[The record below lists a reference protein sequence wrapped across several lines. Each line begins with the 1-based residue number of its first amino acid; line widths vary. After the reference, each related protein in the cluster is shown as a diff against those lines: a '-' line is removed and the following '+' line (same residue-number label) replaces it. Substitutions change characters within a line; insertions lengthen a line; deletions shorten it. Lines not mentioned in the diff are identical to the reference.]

1 MTASTLVLNAASGA
15 KADPGPDIDEIFST
29 HIYIGNG
36 GTQDIENGIDLAN
49 EGGMLWIAQRDVAYV
64 PILTDSTMTRGQR
77 LAPNGDGGHQN
88 NAPNNIYLL
97 NNNGFSL
104 RDISAGSYGVNGSP
118 GGGAAGNGTYASGTF
133 RKAEKFF
140 DTVTYTGNG
149 SNRAISHNLGTAPGM
164 MWVKKTSG
172 SQNWAVYHRG
182 ANGGSSPEDYYFRL
196 NQDIAQVNDTN
207 QFQSTAPT
215 STQFFLGT
223 DSDTN
228 QNGATYVAY
237 LFAHNNGDGG
247 FGEDGNK
254 DVIKCGNY
262 TGNGSSTGPSIDL
275 GFEPQ
280 WVMIKRYNTTG
291 DWNMFDVMRGMGM
304 GDADINHKINSAGV
318 DQSSQNWIDPTATGF
333 NLTNSN
339 GHVNGSGDS
348 YLYVAI
354 RRGPLNK
361 PTDATKVFVPN
372 IRGTGDSYAGNHWPI
387 AFVPDMNINT
397 RTTGTDTYFMSRLAY
412 PKNLK
417 ISDND
422 AESGASGNQIFTGGN
437 ASTQLN
443 MNDGWWSTTSGV
455 ISWTWKRAPSYF
467 DQVYYSGTGSA
478 RTISHNLGVAPEMMW
493 IKMRSNAENWTVY
506 HSAGGN
512 TSYYTLDDDRAKGT
526 SSSGGTN
533 IWNDTS
539 PTSSVFSVGTHDRV
553 NKSGDTYVA
562 TLFATA
568 AGVSKLGS
576 YTGTGS
582 DQNID
587 CGFSSGA
594 RFVMVKR
601 ENSTGHWLIFDS
613 LRGITAASNDPF
625 LELDST
631 AAQDQNSNLDVD
643 PLSSGFTVS
652 GADSIFNAS
661 GSTYLFYAI
670 A

>member
-1 MTASTLVLNAASGA
+1 MTASKLVLNASSGVGGA
-15 KADPGPDIDEIFST
+15 GLDVDEVFST
-29 HIYIGNG
+29 FLYEGNSS
-36 GTQDIENGIDLAN
+36 TQTITNSIDLN
-49 EGGMLWIAQRDVAYV
+49 GEGGLVWIKARDSAQEHNLYDTERGVYKFLQSHSNAAEDQNV
-64 PILTDSTMTRGQR
+64 PKGLTAFNS
-77 LAPNGDGGHQN
+77 
-88 NAPNNIYLL
+88 
-97 NNNGFSL
+97 NGFSL
-104 RDISAGSYGVNGSP
+104 DVGNESGSSFNNSSYDYVSW
-118 GGGAAGNGTYASGTF
+118 TF

-140 DTVTYTGNG
+140 DVVTYTGNG
-149 SNRAISHNLGTAPGM
+149 VAGRTVSHNLGSVPGM
-164 MWVKKTSG
+164 ILVKRTDATKS
-172 SQNWAVYHRG
+172 WAVFHRQF
-182 ANGGSSPEDYYFRL
+182 NSGSSPANYWDQL
-196 NQDIAQVNDTN
+196 NEQQAI
-207 QFQSTAPT
+207 QSNSNVWNNTAPT
-215 STQFFLGT
+215 SSVFSVGSVSAVNTSG
-223 DSDTN
+223 
-228 QNGATYVAY
+228 GTYVAY
-237 LFAHNNGDGG
+237 LFAHNNNDGG
-247 FGEDGNK
+247 FGPTGSD
-254 DVIKCGNY
+254 DIIKCGGY
-262 TGNGSSTGPSIDL
+262 TGNGSSNGPDINL
-275 GFEPQ
+275 GFEPS
-280 WVMIKRYNTTG
+280 WCIIKRTDDDNGWRIFDSMRGWAVGNSDNILKANTTG
-291 DWNMFDVMRGMGM
+291 S
-304 GDADINHKINSAGV
+304 DANNAFTAAHPTSTGFKLESTSAGV
-318 DQSSQNWIDPTATGF
+318 
-333 NLTNSN
+333 N
-339 GHVNGSGDS
+339 GNGGT
-348 YLYVAI
+348 YIYMAI
-354 RRGPLNK
+354 RRGPLTV
-361 PTDATKVFVPN
+361 PEDATKVFVPN
-372 IRGTGDSYAGNHWPI
+372 IRGTGDTYAGNHWPI
-387 AFVPDMNINT
+387 AFEADMNINT
-397 RTTGTDTYFMSRLAY
+397 RTTGVHTYFMSRLTY
-412 PKNLK
+412 PKHLT
-417 ISDND
+417 ISDNSS
-422 AESGASGNQIFTGGN
+422 ESSASGNSIFTGAA

-443 MNDGWWSTTSGV
+443 MNDGWWSTTDNV

-478 RTISHNLGVAPEMMW
+478 RTINHNLNAAPEMIW
-493 IKMRSNAENWTVY
+493 IKSRSFAENWTVY

-539 PTSSVFSVGTHDRV
+539 PTSSVFSVGNHDRV